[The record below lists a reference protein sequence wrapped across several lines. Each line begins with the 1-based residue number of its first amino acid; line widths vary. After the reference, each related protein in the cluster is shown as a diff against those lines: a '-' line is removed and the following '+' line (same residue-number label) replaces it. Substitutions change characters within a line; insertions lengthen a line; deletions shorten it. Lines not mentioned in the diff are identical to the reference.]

1 MWRKRYCAIVP
12 KQQFYK
18 TKISPFICACGITA
32 WTSVTVPAVPQRLD
46 RQIAKNLR
54 GRATAWPPRKF
65 THHHSDRRFCSG
77 TPGIS
82 CGATFCDTGNGNHL
96 KLPLSQIYLG
106 ACDTVRTW
114 ELPRRSFP
122 FSPTSSK
129 LLERR
134 LQRQL
139 ASVVWSLLFL
149 FSRQGQ
155 QTFALRRT
163 IIPKPK
169 ISVMIVV
176 M

>member
-1 MWRKRYCAIVP
+1 MQHKNTNTVEHGCCDFKGITIKKCTIKPLYIEHHGEWNIVRYTIRYTKITATFSPKLMWRKRYCAIVP

-96 KLPLSQIYLG
+96 KLPLS
-106 ACDTVRTW
+106 
-114 ELPRRSFP
+114 
-122 FSPTSSK
+122 
-129 LLERR
+129 
-134 LQRQL
+134 
-139 ASVVWSLLFL
+139 
-149 FSRQGQ
+149 
-155 QTFALRRT
+155 
-163 IIPKPK
+163 
-169 ISVMIVV
+169 
-176 M
+176 